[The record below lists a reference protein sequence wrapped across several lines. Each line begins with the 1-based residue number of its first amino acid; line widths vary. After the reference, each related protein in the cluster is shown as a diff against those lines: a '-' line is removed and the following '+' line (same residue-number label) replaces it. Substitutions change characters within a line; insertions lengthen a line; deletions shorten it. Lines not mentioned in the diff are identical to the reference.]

1 MEVTYIV
8 YMPYKGKFK
17 PKNPHKY
24 IGDPTNIIYRSLW
37 ERRFMVFCDEK
48 EAIIEWG
55 SEELFV
61 PYKSPIDNRYH
72 RYFVDFIV
80 KVRNKKG
87 FVETRLIEIKPK
99 KQCSPPKAPERKTR
113 RYIEEVKTWGVNS
126 AKWKAAKE
134 FAENKGW
141 KFQILTEKE
150 LFTGG

>member
-1 MEVTYIV
+1 
-8 YMPYKGKFK
+8 MPYKGKFR
-17 PKNPHKY
+17 PKCPHKY

-48 EAIIEWG
+48 DSVLEWG
-55 SEELFV
+55 SEELFI
-61 PYKSPIDNRYH
+61 PYKSPIDNKYH
-72 RYFVDFIV
+72 RYFVDFII
-80 KVRNKKG
+80 KTKNKQG
-87 FVETRLIEIKPK
+87 FVETRLIEIKPR
-99 KQCSPPKAPERKTR
+99 KQCKPPPRPERKTK

>member
-1 MEVTYIV
+1 
-8 YMPYKGKFK
+8 MPYKGKFK
-17 PKNPHKY
+17 PKNPQKY

-48 EAIIEWG
+48 EAVIEWG
-55 SEELFV
+55 SEELFI

-80 KVRNKKG
+80 KTKNKKG

-99 KQCSPPKAPERKTR
+99 KQCSPPEKPQKRTK
-113 RYIEEVKTWGVNS
+113 RYIEEVKTWGINS